1 VAAPDV
7 FVGRRRFLQ
16 AGLRQLRKDRGL
28 LLYGLGGVG
37 KSTIAAR
44 LLERV

>member
-1 VAAPDV
+1 VAAPDE
-7 FVGRRRFLQ
+7 FVGRRRILQ

-37 KSTIAAR
+37 KSTITPYQ
-44 LLERV
+44 LFG